1 MFVDDRYVWVF
12 FFLHQPG
19 IFKSFESLKCT
30 SVSCIK
36 MLMDMFCVVFFF
48 YANVSYFGKLCFW
61 EISHNPMLLI

>member
-48 YANVSYFGKLCFW
+48 MPMFHTLVSYVFGR
-61 EISHNPMLLI
+61 SHTIQCY